1 MTAGPAKVGCPL
13 EVMFGK
19 HVTEP
24 LKSGLVTGLYR
35 DRGLCVGAIRKTAVD
50 HIGHRS

>member
-1 MTAGPAKVGCPL
+1 MTAGLAKARRPL

-35 DRGLCVGAIRKTAVD
+35 DRGPVPDVIR
-50 HIGHRS
+50 

>member
-1 MTAGPAKVGCPL
+1 MTAGPAKAGCPL

-19 HVTEP
+19 HVTGP

-35 DRGLCVGAIRKTAVD
+35 DRGWVIGSSLAAAD
-50 HIGHRS
+50 HTGHRS